1 MNAKEFEAW
10 LARNV
15 SRGGRPN
22 SVDEYNRAFKKERPD
37 SAEEYASRNVKEYHY
52 YSETKGLN
60 SEQDED
66 SNNNSNSS
74 RNKQRSKQRSNSQ
87 LTRNLVSRFIGIAM
101 GAMIVANSYQAMG
114 GELPFE
120 LPFTFFPASEETA
133 QPDDGGEGSDDHG
146 TELLIANWVWS
157 EDHMSAT
164 LKLTDDKGALVKE
177 LPAEVNVERT
187 EPGCSTEGSV
197 VYTASVADGGDSYS
211 DSYTEMLPAQGH
223 IFDGGTT
230 SVFED
235 GKIVVIF
242 ECTHC
247 HEQFTITSS
256 VTENE
261 P

>member
-66 SNNNSNSS
+66 SNDQSKSDK
-74 RNKQRSKQRSNSQ
+74 NKQKSKQRSNSQ

-101 GAMIVANSYQAMG
+101 GAMIVANGYQAMG
-114 GELPFE
+114 GNLPFD
-120 LPFTFFPASEETA
+120 LPITFFPAAEETPK
-133 QPDDGGEGSDDHG
+133 PDDGGDDHG
-146 TELLIANWVWS
+146 TGLLLANWVWS

-164 LKLTDDKGALVKE
+164 LRLTDDKGTLVKE
-177 LPAEVNVERT
+177 LPAAVNVVRT
-187 EPGCSTEGSV
+187 EPGCSTEGSA
-197 VYTASVADGGDSYS
+197 VYTASAEDGGDSYS
-211 DSYTEMLPAQGH
+211 DSYTEILPAQGH

-230 SVFED
+230 SVSED

-247 HEQFTITSS
+247 HEQFTITTT